1 MELDYDKIVGD
12 SKPGWYMST
21 IHVVY
26 HNAVSLDKMFIN
38 TLERCP
44 RESIVPLFGGVL

>member
-12 SKPGWYMST
+12 SKPWYMST

-26 HNAVSLDKMFIN
+26 HNAVSFL
-38 TLERCP
+38 R
-44 RESIVPLFGGVL
+44 